1 MCKILKLTTVR
12 VFDNNEK
19 KENRKIYV
27 NADNIVQFNNNG
39 PDNEHRR
46 TCMNFLNN
54 IVLYVEETPEEIFS
68 MINGK

>member
-12 VFDNNEK
+12 VFDSNEK

-27 NADNIVQFNNNG
+27 NADNIVQFDNNG

-46 TCMNFLNN
+46 TYMNLLNN
-54 IVLYVEETPEEIFS
+54 IVLYVEETPEEILS
-68 MINGK
+68 MID